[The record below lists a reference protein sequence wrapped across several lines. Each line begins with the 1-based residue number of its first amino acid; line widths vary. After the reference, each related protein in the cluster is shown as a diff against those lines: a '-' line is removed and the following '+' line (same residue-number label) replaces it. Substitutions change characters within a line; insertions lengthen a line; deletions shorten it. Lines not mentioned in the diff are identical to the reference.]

1 MLVID
6 GYFSPRLQC
15 ATVVEKPS
23 LKVSACSANLQ
34 GPGLALAQEAFVWS
48 QIRCCQSTGG
58 TGERLW
64 QWGQRVESKC
74 LSSSWTPQGFK
85 TRQPKKGEGEGR
97 AGCPSLWIENVLNSH
112 RPREKGEGRAGC
124 PSLWIENVLNS
135 HRPRPLGR
143 TGPPERTDFCV
154 QEGMWHLISLPTATS
169 IKSIFFCGADQ
180 VKRE

>member
-97 AGCPSLWIENVLNSH
+97 AGCPSLWIENL
-112 RPREKGEGRAGC
+112 
-124 PSLWIENVLNS
+124 LNS

-169 IKSIFFCGADQ
+169 IKSIFFVVQ
-180 VKRE
+180 TK